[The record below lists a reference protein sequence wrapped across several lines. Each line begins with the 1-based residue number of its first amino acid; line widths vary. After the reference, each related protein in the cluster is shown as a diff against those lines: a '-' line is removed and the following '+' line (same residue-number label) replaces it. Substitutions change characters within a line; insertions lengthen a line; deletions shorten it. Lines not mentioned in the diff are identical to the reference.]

1 MPARKVTTTFSW
13 SSQTTLSAA
22 QGSATP
28 IGLMR
33 IRRSQVISVT
43 RLGASPAISSGLKEF
58 RKEVV
63 EVISVVSSPIGS
75 MPIQVQKLCTPMP
88 AWVTT
93 LSALKTSV
101 STTCGVS
108 G

>member
-1 MPARKVTTTFSW
+1 MPARKVTTTFSE
-13 SSQTTLSAA
+13 SSHTTLSAA
-22 QGSATP
+22 QGSGTP

-63 EVISVVSSPIGS
+63 EVISVLSSPVGS

-88 AWVTT
+88 ACVVM
-93 LSALKTSV
+93 LSGLKLAV
-101 STTCGVS
+101 LTTCGVS